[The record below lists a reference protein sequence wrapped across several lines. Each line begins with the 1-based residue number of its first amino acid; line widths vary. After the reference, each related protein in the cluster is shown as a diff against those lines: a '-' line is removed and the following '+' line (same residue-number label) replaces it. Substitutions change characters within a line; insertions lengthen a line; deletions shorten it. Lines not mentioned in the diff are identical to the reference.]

1 MIAPG
6 PTLETAR
13 LILRPTAREDFEPWA
28 AMMADEETARYIG
41 GLQAPPQAWRAM
53 MSVAGAWALDGYSMF
68 SVIDKASG
76 RWIGRI
82 GPWQPHGWPGTEVGW
97 SLTRETWGRGLATEA
112 AIATI
117 DWAFETLGWSE
128 VIHTIDPANV
138 GSQQV
143 AKKLGSTLLR
153 QDHLPVP
160 FDDKVIDVWGQ
171 SREQWM
177 ARAR

>member
-1 MIAPG
+1 
-6 PTLETAR
+6 
-13 LILRPTAREDFEPWA
+13 
-28 AMMADEETARYIG
+28 
-41 GLQAPPQAWRAM
+41 M